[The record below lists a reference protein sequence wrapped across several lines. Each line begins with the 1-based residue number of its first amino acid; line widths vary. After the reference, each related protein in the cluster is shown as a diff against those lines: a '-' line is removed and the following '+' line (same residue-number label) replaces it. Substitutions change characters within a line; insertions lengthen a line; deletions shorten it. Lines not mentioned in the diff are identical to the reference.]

1 MHLNAACK
9 PLQAASVHAKQ
20 HTHTPYA
27 RHSNARHSNAPHRQ
41 DEFTMLMPNQET
53 ALLPVPSLC
62 HTKLTLFMTR
72 PTMQLGAEQSVNCR
86 LQAAYSCNHI

>member
-9 PLQAASVHAKQ
+9 PLQAASVHTKQ

-27 RHSNARHSNAPHRQ
+27 RHSNTPHRQ
-41 DEFTMLMPNQET
+41 DEFTMLRPNQET

-62 HTKLTLFMTR
+62 HTQLALFMTK

-86 LQAAYSCNHI
+86 LLAAYSCNHI

>member
-27 RHSNARHSNAPHRQ
+27 RHSNTPHRQ

-62 HTKLTLFMTR
+62 LTKLTLFMTR

-86 LQAAYSCNHI
+86 LQTAYSCNHI

>member
-1 MHLNAACK
+1 MPSN
-9 PLQAASVHAKQ
+9 
-20 HTHTPYA
+20 THTPYA
-27 RHSNARHSNAPHRQ
+27 PHPNTPHPQ
-41 DEFTMLMPNQET
+41 DEFTMLMSNQET

-62 HTKLTLFMTR
+62 HTQLALFMTK

>member
-27 RHSNARHSNAPHRQ
+27 RHSNAPHRQ
-41 DEFTMLMPNQET
+41 DEFTMLMPNQQT
-53 ALLPVPSLC
+53 ALLPVQSLC
-62 HTKLTLFMTR
+62 HTKLTLFMAR
-72 PTMQLGAEQSVNCR
+72 PTMQLGTEQSMNCR
-86 LQAAYSCNHI
+86 LQAASSCNRI

>member
-1 MHLNAACK
+1 MHLNTACK

-27 RHSNARHSNAPHRQ
+27 RHPNTPHRQ

-62 HTKLTLFMTR
+62 LTPLTLLMDR
-72 PTMQLGAEQSVNCR
+72 STMQLGAEQSVNCR

>member
-27 RHSNARHSNAPHRQ
+27 RHSNAPHRQ
-41 DEFTMLMPNQET
+41 DEFTMLRPNQET

-62 HTKLTLFMTR
+62 LTPLTLFMVR

>member
-20 HTHTPYA
+20 HTHTPY
-27 RHSNARHSNAPHRQ
+27 ARHSNAPHRQ

-62 HTKLTLFMTR
+62 HTQLALFMTKSSIR
-72 PTMQLGAEQSVNCR
+72 LGTEKSVHRC
-86 LQAAYSCNHI
+86 LQATYSCNHI